1 MKIENLKKTDIYRV
15 FRYLRFYPKEIALNI
30 FFSVLSILFNLCSF
44 VMIVPV
50 VELFFGLSEPPA
62 AESTFGLSQTE
73 VTNWALYHLYL
84 IKESRGLWSSLFI
97 FAGGYLCCS
106 LLYNL
111 TRYLGLFFL
120 SPIRNGI
127 QQRLRDDL
135 YYKMTILPI
144 SYFKGKKK
152 GDILS
157 RLSADL
163 DDIEWSVVK
172 TLQSLIKDP
181 INIIVFTAAL
191 LFISARLFLLFVIV
205 IPPALLLIGKI
216 GKSLKKNSIKGQESM
231 GALMSE
237 YKETLDNLE
246 VVKAYRREEY
256 RQSSF
261 ERTNEKYQ
269 RRMTRVAWR
278 REAGGPLSEVLG
290 TLGLG
295 LILVL
300 GGDAVI
306 GGDLQPSVFIL
317 FVILFARLI
326 PPIHGIS
333 EAYSSLLKGSAS
345 AKRLFEIMDAD
356 ECITEKPNA
365 IIMPEFR
372 DEIRY
377 QGICFSYENENGE
390 RKTENGKRKTE
401 NGFIRVPVL
410 HDIDLVIPR
419 GMKVAIVGPSGAGK
433 TTLVDLLPRFYDPDD
448 GIVTI
453 DGIDIK
459 EMNINSLR
467 RNIGVVSQN
476 CILFNDTVANNITFG
491 LEGVTREQVREAARL
506 AAADDFIMAM
516 PQGYD
521 SPVGDHG
528 SALSGGQRQRI
539 SIARVILR
547 NPPIMILDEATSALD
562 SKSQQAVQDALDN
575 MMKGRTT
582 IVIAHRLSTIENADM
597 IVVMDH
603 GRIVETGTHQE
614 LMAHDGT
621 YKSLVKM
628 ARNSNL

>member
-62 AESTFGLSQTE
+62 TEPSFGLSQTE

-84 IKESRGLWSSLFI
+84 IKESKGLWSSLFI
-97 FAGGYLCCS
+97 FAGGYLSCS

-172 TLQSLIKDP
+172 TIQSLIKDP

-216 GKSLKKNSIKGQESM
+216 GKSLKKNSIKGQEKL
-231 GALMSE
+231 GELMSD

-256 RQSSF
+256 RQSIF
-261 ERTNEKYQ
+261 ERRNDKYQ

-306 GGDLQPSVFIL
+306 GGSLQPSVFIL

-356 ECITEKPNA
+356 ERIIEKPNA
-365 IIMPEFR
+365 IMMPEFQK
-372 DEIRY
+372 EIRY
-377 QGICFSYENENGE
+377 HGICFAYEE
-390 RKTENGKRKTE
+390 TENGH
-401 NGFIRVPVL
+401 IRVPVL
-410 HDIDLVIPR
+410 QDIDLVIPR

-433 TTLVDLLPRFYDPDD
+433 TTLADLLPRFYDPDE
-448 GIVTI
+448 GCITI

-459 EMNINSLR
+459 DMNINSLR

-476 CILFNDTVANNITFG
+476 CILFNDSVANNITFG
-491 LEGVTREQVREAARL
+491 LEGVTHEKIREAARL

-521 SPVGDHG
+521 SMVGDHG

-539 SIARVILR
+539 SIARAILR

-603 GRIVETGTHQE
+603 GHIVETGTHQE
-614 LMAHDGT
+614 LMAREGT
-621 YKSLVKM
+621 YKSLVDM
-628 ARNSNL
+628 AQNSRL

>member
-1 MKIENLKKTDIYRV
+1 
-15 FRYLRFYPKEIALNI
+15 
-30 FFSVLSILFNLCSF
+30 
-44 VMIVPV
+44 
-50 VELFFGLSEPPA
+50 
-62 AESTFGLSQTE
+62 

-84 IKESRGLWSSLFI
+84 IKESKGLWSSLFI
-97 FAGGYLCCS
+97 FAGGYLSCS

-172 TLQSLIKDP
+172 TIQSLIKDP

-216 GKSLKKNSIKGQESM
+216 GKSLKKNSIKGQEKL
-231 GALMSE
+231 GELMSD

-256 RQSSF
+256 RQSIF
-261 ERTNEKYQ
+261 ERSNDKYQ

-306 GGDLQPSVFIL
+306 GGSLQPSVFIL

-356 ECITEKPNA
+356 ERIIEKPNA
-365 IIMPEFR
+365 IMMPEFQK
-372 DEIRY
+372 EIRY
-377 QGICFSYENENGE
+377 NGICFAYEE
-390 RKTENGKRKTE
+390 TENGH
-401 NGFIRVPVL
+401 IRVPVL
-410 HDIDLVIPR
+410 QDIDLVIPR

-433 TTLVDLLPRFYDPDD
+433 TTLADLLPRFYDPDE
-448 GIVTI
+448 GCITI

-459 EMNINSLR
+459 DMNINSLR

-476 CILFNDTVANNITFG
+476 CILFNDSVANNITFG
-491 LEGVTREQVREAARL
+491 LEGVTHEKIREAARL

-521 SPVGDHG
+521 SMVGDHG

-539 SIARVILR
+539 SIARAILR

-603 GRIVETGTHQE
+603 GHIVETGTHQE
-614 LMAHDGT
+614 LMAREGT
-621 YKSLVKM
+621 YKSLVEM
-628 ARNSNL
+628 AQNSRL

>member
-1 MKIENLKKTDIYRV
+1 MNDIYRV
-15 FRYLRFYPKEIALNI
+15 LRYLRFYPKEIALNI
-30 FFSVLSILFNLCSF
+30 VFNVLSILFNLCSF

-62 AESTFGLSQTE
+62 TEPQLGFSQSE
-73 VTNWALYHLYL
+73 ITNWALFHLYQ
-84 IKESRGLWSSLFI
+84 IKECHGLWNSLFI
-97 FAGGYLCCS
+97 FAGIYLTCS

-111 TRYLGLFFL
+111 TRYMGLFFL

-135 YYKMTILPI
+135 YQKMTILPI
-144 SYFKGKKK
+144 SYFKGRRK

-157 RLSADL
+157 RLSGDL
-163 DDIEWSVVK
+163 ADIEWSVVK
-172 TLQSLIKDP
+172 TLQSLVKDP
-181 INIIVFTAAL
+181 VNVLVFTATL
-191 LFISARLFLLFVIV
+191 IFISPKLFLLFVVV
-205 IPPALLLIGKI
+205 IPPAVLLISKI
-216 GKSLKKNSIKGQESM
+216 GKSLKKNAIKGQETLGDM
-231 GALMSE
+231 MSV

-246 VVKAYRREEY
+246 VIKAYRREGHRQKAFDKANSEY
-256 RQSSF
+256 S
-261 ERTNEKYQ
+261 
-269 RRMTRVAWR
+269 RRMMRVAWR
-278 REAGGPLSEVLG
+278 RQAGGPLSEVLG

-295 LILVL
+295 FILVL
-300 GGDAVI
+300 GGGSVLA
-306 GGDLQPSVFIL
+306 GGLHPSVFIL

-333 EAYSSLLKGSAS
+333 EAYSSLQKGSAS

-356 ECITEKPNA
+356 ERIIEKPNA
-365 IIMPEFR
+365 TIMPEFKS
-372 DEIRY
+372 EIRY
-377 QGICFSYENENGE
+377 RSINFAYDDEGG
-390 RKTENGKRKTE
+390 R
-401 NGFIRVPVL
+401 RVPVL
-410 HDIDLVIPR
+410 QNVDLTIPR

-433 TTLVDLLPRFYDPDD
+433 TTLVDLLPRFYDPDK
-448 GIVTI
+448 GSITI

-459 EMNINSLR
+459 ELNINSLR

-491 LEGVTREQVREAARL
+491 LEGIGIEKIREAARL
-506 AAADDFIMAM
+506 AAADDFIMQM

-521 SPVGDHG
+521 TSVGDHG

-539 SIARVILR
+539 SIARAILR

-562 SKSQQAVQDALDN
+562 NESQKAVQQALDN

-603 GRIVETGTHQE
+603 GRIVETGSHKE
-614 LMAHDGT
+614 LMERGGT
-621 YKSLVKM
+621 YKSLVEMQNFGTKKQ
-628 ARNSNL
+628 